1 MGCEFFEK
9 IHDYKYGDLLVET
22 HHWLIIMAPV
32 QKNLGTCVV
41 ALKRDEI
48 ELSGLTNEEWFDFS
62 YVVKKLEKS
71 IKKAFNSTMFNWGCL
86 MNSSYLETPPSPH
99 LHWHFIP
106 RYRNPIE
113 FHGKTFEDLCFGSS
127 TMYDRRG
134 PVELSDDFRKKIKTR
149 IMEYLEI

>member
-1 MGCEFFEK
+1 MECEFFEK

-22 HHWLIIMAPV
+22 HHWLIILAPD

-71 IKKAFNSTMFNWGCL
+71 IKKRL
-86 MNSSYLETPPSPH
+86 TPP
-99 LHWHFIP
+99 
-106 RYRNPIE
+106 
-113 FHGKTFEDLCFGSS
+113 CS
-127 TMYDRRG
+127 TG
-134 PVELSDDFRKKIKTR
+134 AV
-149 IMEYLEI
+149 